1 MNWTWYKHQIMNF
14 FLLDP
19 EPKTGI
25 GKTCLNIR
33 SNCSLGKQVKFSQ
46 KINMWAELYI
56 SILVLFC

>member
-1 MNWTWYKHQIMNF
+1 MNF